1 MKLLKLP
8 ETEIVFSN
16 RPYSPKAV
24 DSLFTLLKGRSGS
37 ATSILTA
44 DNSTHRL
51 LLFILENR
59 PYAAG
64 KLTGDKF
71 EPLNLRDYF
80 KTLSRGNSMTL
91 TFSYITPVLFKCL
104 LVLVQKT
111 PTTTGSTDLV
121 NIEGLLQ
128 RLKSSNQEA
137 AIIIKHTNELN
148 FFYLSKGSMIEAYF
162 CNPSSHSSDNSL
174 EDQFLEH
181 VYAASSTTTSVIQS
195 YEDMEIKPA
204 EDHELEW
211 ENSSE
216 GIVHYFLKSRPE
228 LVFLSGESI
237 LIKKS
242 IHKKL
247 FHIGRNPNSDLH
259 IPDDLASRDHAIISE
274 SGGEFII
281 EDYQSKNGTTVNKQ
295 KITKTVLADGDEI
308 QIGNTRILFSG
319 QGQESSLDK
328 PTDIG
333 HLEATQI
340 NIDEV
345 SSAQTDN
352 LMHPPSQQLSLLFMN
367 GPKEGTV
374 IPLGEMLIIGRTK
387 SDLTLEDSKVSRQ
400 HANIQKRDDGYHFTD
415 LNSSNGSYINELQVQ
430 NKILSRDDIIK
441 VGDTLLKVV
450 EGESH

>member
-1 MKLLKLP
+1 MKLLRLP
-8 ETEIVFSN
+8 ETETVFSN
-16 RPYSPKAV
+16 RPYTPKAI
-24 DSLFTLLKGRSGS
+24 DSLFTLLKSRSGS

-44 DNSTHRL
+44 DNNKQRL

-71 EPLNLRDYF
+71 EPLNLSEYF
-80 KTLSRGNSMTL
+80 KALTSNNSLTLTLSHMS
-91 TFSYITPVLFKCL
+91 PVLFKCL

-128 RLKSSNQEA
+128 RLKSSNHEA
-137 AIIIKHTNELN
+137 AIITKHTNELN
-148 FFYLSKGSMIEAYF
+148 FFYLNKGTMIEAYF
-162 CNPSSHSSDNSL
+162 CNPSSYSSDNSL

-181 VYAASSTTTSVIQS
+181 IYAASTISTSVVQS

-204 EDHELEW
+204 DDHELEW

-216 GIVHYFLKSRPE
+216 GIVHYFLKPRPV
-228 LVFLSGESI
+228 LVFLSGKSI

-242 IHKKL
+242 IHKKV
-247 FHIGRNPNSDLH
+247 FHLGRNPNIDLN
-259 IPDDLASRDHAIISE
+259 IPDDLASRDHAIITE

-281 EDYQSKNGTTVNKQ
+281 EDYQSKNGTMVNKL
-295 KITKTVLADGDEI
+295 KITKTVLTDGDEI
-308 QIGNTRILFSG
+308 QIGNTRILFSEDN
-319 QGQESSLDK
+319 QDLYTDK
-328 PTDIG
+328 STDIS

-340 NIDEV
+340 NMNGA
-345 SSAQTDN
+345 SSVKPEN
-352 LMHPPSQQLSLLFMN
+352 LIHTSSLHLSLIFMN

-374 IPLGEMLIIGRTK
+374 IPLDEMLIIGRTK
-387 SDLTLEDSKVSRQ
+387 SDLNLEDSKVSRQ
-400 HANIQKRDDGYHFTD
+400 HANIQKLDDGYHFTD
-415 LNSSNGSYINELQVQ
+415 LNSSNGSYVNGLQVQ
-430 NKILSRDDIIK
+430 NKILSCDDIIK
-441 VGDTLLKVV
+441 VGDTLLKVI